1 MPGDWH
7 VRFLGGPDTARCPAY
22 PPKPVTISARPTP
35 HGAAGFGTQPATARR
50 ACYLTAR
57 SDPAGARLLAAP
69 LAMPGFAPR
78 LGQRTETRRSSPRRD
93 RRMVRDARKT
103 IKPLEVATGLNPAD
117 FNANWQNFRQRCRRP
132 LSTLLQVFSGTTR
145 GVRYRFTRERPVVRA
160 HPCP

>member
-103 IKPLEVATGLNPAD
+103 IKGLRGAIDNS
-117 FNANWQNFRQRCRRP
+117 
-132 LSTLLQVFSGTTR
+132 LSIARSSWL
-145 GVRYRFTRERPVVRA
+145 
-160 HPCP
+160 